1 MIFFVTER
9 LLPFFFHKDYGS
21 RKCQFWDFL
30 TIICSVY
37 CSAQETFLRKE
48 GWEWQCGAR
57 SGRVGQRTAHEGAE
71 GTVER
76 GA

>member
-1 MIFFVTER
+1 MGWLYEFFCDRATAAV
-9 LLPFFFHKDYGS
+9 FFFTKDYGS

-48 GWEWQCGAR
+48 AWEWQCGAR
-57 SGRVGQRTAHEGAE
+57 SGRVGQRTAH
-71 GTVER
+71 
-76 GA
+76 